1 MIRKNLVLSAYILFA
16 GYNISYGTAQTPER
30 IIFEGKENSLFSTPL
45 KQLYK
50 ISDSLEIELPDF
62 SSYFSESD
70 SIIGINYGNWRGY
83 VATWQIENDT
93 LYLIKISD
101 DSHEKGADLEQ
112 IFGNYFN
119 DGKVAAFW
127 YTGDLIIPKGDLVS
141 YIHMGF
147 MSRYEK
153 EIVIEIEDGAVQ
165 EINEYSNDNDDPP
178 RGFVRA
184 STLNLTVDV
193 PKSLKICYEP
203 VSDTIC
209 FLNKKDG
216 LYINGIV
223 TNDLDRR
230 LDKSDQRNFV
240 YDKIDSC
247 IAENDNKLAFG
258 EIQFEKQ
265 RYGSVAWVDGI
276 SYDFSKRMRVLV
288 MSNFGSRMIITIITS
303 GKSREKFDKI
313 AEVFSH
319 SLIFMEYGN

>member
-101 DSHEKGADLEQ
+101 DSHEKEADLEQ

-119 DGKVAAFW
+119 DGRVVAFW
-127 YTGDLIIPKGDLVS
+127 YTGDLIIPKGDRLY

-147 MSRYEK
+147 MSRYER
-153 EIVIEIEDGAVQ
+153 EIVIEIEKGAVLTIT
-165 EINEYSNDNDDPP
+165 EYKNEHKDPP
-178 RGFVRA
+178 RGFKRV
-184 STLNLTVDV
+184 STLNLTADI
-193 PKSLKICYEP
+193 PKSLKFCYDP
-203 VSDTIC
+203 ISDTIC
-209 FLNKKDG
+209 YFNKKDG
-216 LYINGIV
+216 LFVNGIV
-223 TNDLDRR
+223 TNDFGQR
-230 LDKSDQRNFV
+230 LDKNEQRDFV

-247 IAENDNKLAFG
+247 ILENNNKLAFG
-258 EIQFEKQ
+258 KIQFEKQ
-265 RYGSVAWVDGI
+265 RYGSVGWVDGTA
-276 SYDFSKRMRVLV
+276 YDFSLRMRYLV
-288 MSNFGSRMIITIITS
+288 MSNFGSRLIITIIS
-303 GKSREKFDKI
+303 NGKSREKFDNI
-313 AEVFSH
+313 VDVFSH
-319 SLIFMEYGN
+319 SLIFMDYGN